1 MMGGDGGVVLEVLE
15 HLVDGNLVVGAFRLR
30 DRGHKAQ
37 GDRGLVGVE
46 EAAADVAMG
55 AIAHEEHRGALPL
68 GNEEPI
74 LDDVGGKLED
84 LLDADGHLRGLRA
97 RIA

>member
-1 MMGGDGGVVLEVLE
+1 
-15 HLVDGNLVVGAFRLR
+15 
-30 DRGHKAQ
+30 
-37 GDRGLVGVE
+37 
-46 EAAADVAMG
+46 MG

-84 LLDADGHLRGLRA
+84 LLDADGHLRELRA
-97 RIA
+97 WVA

>member
-1 MMGGDGGVVLEVLE
+1 
-15 HLVDGNLVVGAFRLR
+15 
-30 DRGHKAQ
+30 
-37 GDRGLVGVE
+37 
-46 EAAADVAMG
+46 MG
-55 AIAHEEHRGALPL
+55 AIAHEAHRGALPL

-84 LLDADGHLRGLRA
+84 LLDTDGHLRGLRA